1 MQPIARDRA
10 IRFRGRPRLYALY
23 GGGGVCARKTTNTHP
38 PCIICIT
45 MYYYY
50 FFYFLMSFF
59 LEPNGFSIVIRFV
72 YNYRITRINI
82 NGGNGFCFAHY

>member
-10 IRFRGRPRLYALY
+10 IRFRGRTVIRVIR
-23 GGGGVCARKTTNTHP
+23 GGGVCARKTTNTPP

-59 LEPNGFSIVIRFV
+59 LEPNRFLIVIRLAC
-72 YNYRITRINI
+72 NYRITRINI

>member
-1 MQPIARDRA
+1 
-10 IRFRGRPRLYALY
+10 
-23 GGGGVCARKTTNTHP
+23 
-38 PCIICIT
+38 

-59 LEPNGFSIVIRFV
+59 LEPNGFLIVIRFV
-72 YNYRITRINI
+72 YNYRITRINT